1 MQIPS
6 RPPVVVGVNGTAAGL
21 AAVRLAAREA
31 VSRGTL
37 LTVLHAFSWD
47 EAESRRTASRV
58 VEEAVTTAQRSTPG
72 LDVRGQLVD
81 GPAAR
86 VLRKASR
93 TAGLLVLGA
102 DDLAATGRLP
112 ATSPLLEAVTQAW
125 CPVLVAR
132 GPRPPSGRVVAAV
145 DGSAPSVLALRH
157 AAEDARRRR
166 LRLDVAHAGDEE
178 TGQRVLDR
186 VLALVPDL
194 PPLRRRLLT
203 GPPAAALVRLSR
215 GAGLIVLGPRGSG
228 GAGRFGSVADEL
240 LRHGGCPT
248 VFVHGRREPA
258 GKSKPGHSTD
268 QFRPVTTRPLL
279 R

>member
-6 RPPVVVGVNGTAAGL
+6 RPPVVAGVNGTAAGL

-31 VSRGTL
+31 ISRGTHL
-37 LTVLHAFSWD
+37 SVVHAFSWD
-47 EAESRRTASRV
+47 EPETRRAAARV

-81 GPAAR
+81 GPAGR

-93 TAGLLVLGA
+93 TAALLVVGA

-112 ATSPLLEAVTQAW
+112 DTSPLLEAVTQAW

-132 GPRPPSGRVVAAV
+132 GPRPPSGRVLAAV
-145 DGSAPSVLALRH
+145 DGSAPSVLALRW
-157 AAEDARRRR
+157 AAEQARRGRIP
-166 LRLDVAHAGDEE
+166 LDVTHVGSEE
-178 TGQRVLDR
+178 TGQEVLDA
-186 VLALVPDL
+186 VLAALSDP
-194 PPLRRRLLT
+194 PPLRRRVLT
-203 GPPAAALVRLSR
+203 GPPAAALVRASR
-215 GAGLIVLGPRGSG
+215 RAGMIALGPRGAG

-258 GKSKPGHSTD
+258 GRSKPGYSTG
-268 QFRPVTTRPLL
+268 QFRPVTSRPLL